1 MSAEAELQHINVNV
15 DDLAAAV
22 AFYRDVLGLPLD
34 ATPDQG
40 FQSQFFRINARQQIH
55 MNVIADARPFR
66 AHFCLELPDF
76 MGVFRRAKAA
86 GAIDLAPWGRVRK
99 LPGGKMQMFV
109 RDPHGNLIE
118 IASVAG
124 AVIEPS
130 LFQDELVEPEPGVY
144 RMAPGASVGR
154 HEPAR

>member
-1 MSAEAELQHINVNV
+1 MNADAHIQHINVNV

-22 AFYRDVLGLPLD
+22 AFYRDVLGLALD
-34 ATPDQG
+34 PTPDQG

-55 MNVIADARPFR
+55 MNVISDARPFR
-66 AHFCLELPDF
+66 AHFCMELPDF

-86 GAIDLAPWGRVRK
+86 GAIDLAPWGRVRQ

-118 IASVAG
+118 VASLAG
-124 AVIEPS
+124 ETIDPK
-130 LFQDELVEPEPGVY
+130 LFTDELVEPEPGVY